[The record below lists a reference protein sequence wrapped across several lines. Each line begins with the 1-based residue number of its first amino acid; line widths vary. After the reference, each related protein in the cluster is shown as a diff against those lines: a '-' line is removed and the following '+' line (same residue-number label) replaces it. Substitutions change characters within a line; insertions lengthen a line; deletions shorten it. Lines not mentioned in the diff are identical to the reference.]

1 MKKTVYAVCTDT
13 IEIKS
18 STIVGSQ
25 RIGKPFP
32 RSFSEEELENIYF
45 ASANLDEEVQMTF
58 NTKEE
63 AIAKAEEM
71 PVFTRAYS
79 YIITSI
85 VADIVTVEEIEID
98 EDGEKEWTGLC
109 LFRAAPYV
117 DPRDQE
123 ADEE

>member
-18 STIVGSQ
+18 STLVGSK
-25 RIGKPFP
+25 RVGKPFP
-32 RSFSEEELENIYF
+32 RSFSEEEIANIYF
-45 ASANLDEEVQMTF
+45 ASTNMDETVQMKFDTQ
-58 NTKEE
+58 EE
-63 AIAKAEEM
+63 AVAKAEKM
-71 PVFTRAYS
+71 PVDTRIYT
-79 YIITSI
+79 YNITSI

-98 EDGEKEWTGLC
+98 EDGEEEWTGLC
-109 LFRAAPYV
+109 MFRAAPYV